1 MTWAHYL
8 LQANIYLVVFYA
20 FYKLLLE
27 QETYFK
33 LNRIYLLASG
43 LFALCIPFI
52 QLDWLTQQPVSQQ
65 LSVTVGQLDMM
76 VLPDKDAASGSIPL
90 GDVVALLYT
99 AGLLFFFIRFCIQ
112 LWVLTTR
119 LYGAKTQE
127 QAVQRGVAYS
137 FLTRKAVDTGLAGQ
151 EIINHHENIHLKQ
164 LHSLDVLLIELIAI
178 VNWFNPVVYL
188 YKKALKDNHE
198 FLADE
203 AAANYQGDKET
214 YSLLLLSAA
223 FKVSPQTL
231 ANSFFS
237 KQSLIKK
244 RIYMLHKEKS
254 RKTAVLKYGLYLPL
268 FSGMLLLSSASLRE
282 NQTLNEAV
290 ETIPFSNPIEVVQSN
305 LPGSG
310 AASGQTAATG
320 TNEAATLI
328 SQDWAPFYRFLSR
341 NIKYP
346 EAARKEQ
353 LQGNTQLKF
362 TIEGGEV
369 KGLDAL
375 TKLGAGLDAEVMKAI
390 LSYSG
395 FKDVSDGNYVLG
407 VAFRLEGANTSIK
420 NDALKPV
427 DGFTNLQQVTILGFS
442 HPNASANKRAEV
454 MDFASVD
461 TPPSFPGGYEKFAN
475 FIGTSI
481 KYPEEA
487 VKNKVQGKVFLS
499 FVVEKDGTISDIQ
512 LAGRMLGS
520 GTDEEAMRV
529 LKSSP
534 KWNPGVVDGKPVA
547 VKYHIPIDFSLS
559 KNNEASP
566 ATKDANQADIKG
578 SVNSVI
584 VIGKNASVETS
595 LKGLN
600 TKNGK
605 EPTYIIDGLTATKQ
619 DLEKIKPGDIESIH
633 VNKAN
638 LNADGKSESG
648 GTIHI
653 TTKKPGN

>member
-1 MTWAHYL
+1 MTWAYYL
-8 LQANIYLVVFYA
+8 LQANIYLVVFYG

-27 QETYFK
+27 KETYFK
-33 LNRIYLLASG
+33 LNRIYLLGSG
-43 LFALCIPFI
+43 LLSLCIPFI
-52 QLDWLTQQPVSQQ
+52 RLDWLTQQPVTQQ

-76 VLPDKDAASGSIPL
+76 VLPDRDAGAGTIAL
-90 GDVVALLYT
+90 GDVVALVYT
-99 AGLLFFFIRFCIQ
+99 AGLLVFFIRFCVQ
-112 LWVLTTR
+112 LWVLTSR
-119 LYGAKTQE
+119 LYGADSMQ
-127 QAVQRGVAYS
+127 QPVQSGAAYS
-137 FLTRKAVDTGLAGQ
+137 FLTRKAVDTRLAGQ
-151 EIINHHENIHLKQ
+151 EIINHHENIHLQQ
-164 LHSLDVLLIELIAI
+164 LHTLDVLLLELLAI

-254 RKTAVLKYGLYLPL
+254 RKAAVLKYGLYLPL

-282 NQTLNEAV
+282 NQTVHEAV
-290 ETIPFSNPIEVVQSN
+290 EAIPFSNPLEVVQST

-310 AASGQTAATG
+310 AANGPVATIASS
-320 TNEAATLI
+320 EAATLI

-407 VAFRLEGANTSIK
+407 VAFRLQGANTSIK
-420 NDALKPV
+420 NEALNPV

-442 HPNASANKRAEV
+442 HPNASASSKAGV
-454 MDFASVD
+454 MDFVSVD
-461 TPPSFPGGYEKFAN
+461 VVPTYPGGMNAFYKFLGAE
-475 FIGTSI
+475 I
-481 KYPEEA
+481 KYPKEA
-487 VKNKVQGKVFLS
+487 AEKKIEGKVFLR
-499 FVVEKDGTISDIQ
+499 FIVEKDGSLGDVEVISGPGYG
-512 LAGRMLGS
+512 L
-520 GTDEEAMRV
+520 DEEALRV
-529 LKSSP
+529 IKASP
-534 KWNPGVVDGKPVA
+534 KWNPGMVKNNPVR
-547 VKYHIPIDFSLS
+547 VQYNIPVGFSLS
-559 KNNEASP
+559 KKDQASP
-566 ATKDANQADIKG
+566 ATKDANLPETQGKV
-578 SVNSVI
+578 SNVVVTVN
-584 VIGKNASVETS
+584 GKTMDGEFITV
-595 LKGLN
+595 N

-605 EPTYIIDGLTATKQ
+605 EPTYIIDGVPATKQ
-619 DLEKIKPGDIESIH
+619 DMEKINPDNIESIH
-633 VNKAN
+633 VNKATT
-638 LNADGKSESG
+638 NAEGKSESG
-648 GTIHI
+648 GIINI
-653 TTKKPGN
+653 TMKKSGN

>member
-27 QETYFK
+27 KETYFK

-76 VLPDKDAASGSIPL
+76 VLADKDAASGSIPL

-119 LYGAKTQE
+119 LYGAKAQE

-137 FLTRKAVDTGLAGQ
+137 FLTRKAVDTDLAGQ
-151 EIINHHENIHLKQ
+151 EIINHHENVHLQQ

-290 ETIPFSNPIEVVQSN
+290 ETIPFSNPLEVVQSN

-310 AASGQTAATG
+310 AANGPVATIA
-320 TNEAATLI
+320 TSEAATLI

-407 VAFRLEGANTSIK
+407 VAFRLQGANTSIK
-420 NDALKPV
+420 NEALKPV
-427 DGFTNLQQVTILGFS
+427 DGFTNLQEVTILGFA
-442 HPNASANKRAEV
+442 NASASNNSTDV
-454 MDFASVD
+454 MDFVSVD
-461 TPPSFPGGYEKFAN
+461 VVPTFPGGMKAFYSFLGEQ
-475 FIGTSI
+475 I
-481 KYPEEA
+481 KYPKEA
-487 VKNKVQGKVFLS
+487 AEKKVEGKVFLK
-499 FVVEKDGTISDIQ
+499 FIVEKDGSLGEVEVIS
-512 LAGRMLGS
+512 GPGY
-520 GTDEEAMRV
+520 GTNEEALRV
-529 LKSSP
+529 IKASP
-534 KWNPGVVDGKPVA
+534 KWNPGMVKNKPVR
-547 VKYHIPIDFSLS
+547 VQYHIPVSFALS
-559 KNNEASP
+559 
-566 ATKDANQADIKG
+566 TKDPNPYKKDASQPDIKG
-578 SVNSVI
+578 NVTNVI
-584 VIGKNASVETS
+584 VVGKNASLETT
-595 LKGLN
+595 LNGLN

-619 DLEKIKPGDIESIH
+619 DLEKIKPDDIQSIH

-638 LNADGKSESG
+638 LTADGKSETG
-648 GTIHI
+648 GTISI